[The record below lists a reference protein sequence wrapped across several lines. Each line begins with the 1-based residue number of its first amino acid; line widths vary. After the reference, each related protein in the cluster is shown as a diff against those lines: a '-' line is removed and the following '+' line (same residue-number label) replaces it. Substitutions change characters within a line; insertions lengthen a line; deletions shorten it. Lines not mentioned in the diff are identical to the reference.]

1 MKLSVAV
8 LMFALLQGFAV
19 TVNIS
24 AQDTPGGAQ
33 SAESLQA
40 QLDEVRVKEADL
52 NARSQQLDEQLKPEN
67 IERSLAG
74 VGSTHPEELREMRRR
89 QLSSEKA
96 SVTHQLEQLAA
107 RHARLESA
115 LQTAE
120 TQAYQQSA
128 KGTSTPLNRFV
139 MGSSIG
145 GSRLLLAAVLGCLA
159 VAAIAGL
166 SVAMRR
172 QG

>member
-1 MKLSVAV
+1 MKLSLAV
-8 LMFALLQGFAV
+8 LMLALLSGFAV

-24 AQDTPGGAQ
+24 AQDTPGGAE
-33 SAESLQA
+33 SAESLKA
-40 QLDEVRVKEADL
+40 QLDDVRVKEADL

-107 RHARLESA
+107 RHARLEVA

-128 KGTSTPLNRFV
+128 KGTPLNRFV